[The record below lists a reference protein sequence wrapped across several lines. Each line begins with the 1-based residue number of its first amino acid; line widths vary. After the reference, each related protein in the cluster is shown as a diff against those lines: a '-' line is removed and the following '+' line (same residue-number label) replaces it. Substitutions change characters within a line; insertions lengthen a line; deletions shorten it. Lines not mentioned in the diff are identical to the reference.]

1 LTFNPVNGEATV
13 VGDVYLSGHDR
24 KSKTV
29 SMSDPKEFFL
39 LSKALDVIDGN
50 TTTHVTLVVCSPIL
64 HEVADILDVDASTWH
79 LPEPGV

>member
-1 LTFNPVNGEATV
+1 LTLNPVNGKATV

-29 SMSDPKEFFL
+29 SMSDPKELFF
-39 LSKALDVIDGN
+39 LSKALDVINAN
-50 TTTHVTLVVCSPIL
+50 TTAHVTLIVRSPIL

>member
-1 LTFNPVNGEATV
+1 LTLNPVNGKAAV

-29 SMSDPKEFFL
+29 SMSDPKEFFF

-50 TTTHVTLVVCSPIL
+50 AAAHVTLIVRSPIL